1 MSIGFEFGYGFGFD
15 MYVMVMYECLY
26 ICIGMNLYGFENYF
40 VMELVL
46 LLIIIKNNWMCR
58 FNNVY
63 I

>member
-26 ICIGMNLYGFENYF
+26 ICIGMNLYGFEYYF

-46 LLIIIKNNWMCR
+46 LLIAYM
-58 FNNVY
+58 
-63 I
+63 